1 MVMYIYRWVKEFAI
15 KSDRVGLR
23 SYLISIDQLRTVLVE
38 RVKKKSGECDR
49 KREMSLQVEN
59 FLLYALSHTVV
70 FV

>member
-38 RVKKKSGECDR
+38 RVKKSQGNVIENVKCLCKWKIFSYTH
-49 KREMSLQVEN
+49 SLT
-59 FLLYALSHTVV
+59 L
-70 FV
+70 